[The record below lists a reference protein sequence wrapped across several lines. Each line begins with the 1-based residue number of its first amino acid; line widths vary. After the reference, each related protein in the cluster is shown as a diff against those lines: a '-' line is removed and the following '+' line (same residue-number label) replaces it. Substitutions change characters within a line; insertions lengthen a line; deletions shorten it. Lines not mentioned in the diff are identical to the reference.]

1 MKKIRVTYT
10 LVVDI
15 TPTEDDIDQ
24 EQRAIDMVCDEPD
37 AIGSNGTRTVT
48 TEWVEVDE

>member
-24 EQRAIDMVCDEPD
+24 EQRAMEIVCEATDEY
-37 AIGSNGTRTVT
+37 GSNATRTVT